1 MCFWRNRSTAQ
12 DWSEEKQTE
21 LFAGRGTFPGGGEKQ
36 PEEQVLVCVLQDVHD
51 GVVEL
56 GEHHEVHG
64 QAGAAVLRGRV
75 TREPGQGVVLLQHKP
90 ARQGRDITACLG
102 RFVNG
107 TSWRH
112 TLTRLP
118 VCWQSRNL
126 AEKQEGLGLLCLN
139 YLHEGPPQH
148 TDSGLTVVQMP
159 LPSKPWGLNTSS
171 STSCQYLLTLFLWS
185 CI

>member
-21 LFAGRGTFPGGGEKQ
+21 LFAGRGTFQGGGEKQ

-51 GVVEL
+51 GIVEL

-90 ARQGRDITACLG
+90 QDI
-102 RFVNG
+102 
-107 TSWRH
+107 
-112 TLTRLP
+112 
-118 VCWQSRNL
+118 
-126 AEKQEGLGLLCLN
+126 
-139 YLHEGPPQH
+139 
-148 TDSGLTVVQMP
+148 
-159 LPSKPWGLNTSS
+159 
-171 STSCQYLLTLFLWS
+171 
-185 CI
+185 

>member
-21 LFAGRGTFPGGGEKQ
+21 LFAGRGRFQGGGEKQ

-75 TREPGQGVVLLQHKP
+75 TREPGQGIVLLQHKP
-90 ARQGRDITACLG
+90 AQQGTDITACPG
-102 RFVNG
+102 GVNG
-107 TSWRH
+107 LSW
-112 TLTRLP
+112 TCILTELP
-118 VCWQSRNL
+118 VCWPRRNL
-126 AEKQEGLGLLCLN
+126 TEKQEGSALLCVN
-139 YLHEGPPQH
+139 YVHDGPPKH
-148 TDSGLTVVQMP
+148 THCAQQRETHGIPPQSPALASWRRKCPKTHRAWQG
-159 LPSKPWGLNTSS
+159 
-171 STSCQYLLTLFLWS
+171 
-185 CI
+185 

>member
-1 MCFWRNRSTAQ
+1 MGSLVLNTAEFTCAFGGTEAQ

-21 LFAGRGTFPGGGEKQ
+21 LFAGHGTFPGGGEKQ

-90 ARQGRDITACLG
+90 QDI
-102 RFVNG
+102 
-107 TSWRH
+107 
-112 TLTRLP
+112 
-118 VCWQSRNL
+118 
-126 AEKQEGLGLLCLN
+126 
-139 YLHEGPPQH
+139 
-148 TDSGLTVVQMP
+148 
-159 LPSKPWGLNTSS
+159 
-171 STSCQYLLTLFLWS
+171 
-185 CI
+185 